1 MNDMADSESLDSFF
15 TPKKKHLSFSE
26 RYAQKLERE
35 DEAKE
40 VLKI

>member
-1 MNDMADSESLDSFF
+1 MADGESLETFY

-40 VLKI
+40 MLKIEQ

>member
-1 MNDMADSESLDSFF
+1 MADGESLETFY
-15 TPKKKHLSFSE
+15 TPTKKHLSFSE

-40 VLKI
+40 MLKIEQ